1 MSRAAGDRPM
11 PDREAGGRQA
21 SMHDRAGAVGDGLS
35 DAGAPL
41 KPMIGRWAE
50 LQTAHD
56 ER

>member
-1 MSRAAGDRPM
+1 
-11 PDREAGGRQA
+11 
-21 SMHDRAGAVGDGLS
+21 MHDRAGAVGDGLS